1 MVFIGIHTFFTRL
14 NDLERI
20 IRCPGH
26 FKFEEHN
33 VAAHSW
39 KVSQYAMFFA
49 TLEERGGSPIDWKS
63 LYEKTT
69 HSQYKYTPAEY
80 SLQFV
85 TAFPESNTFQ
95 YFCQTQLVNFQSPR
109 HH

>member
-1 MVFIGIHTFFTRL
+1 MGIHQFFMSM

-20 IRCPGH
+20 IRCPGR

-49 TLEERGGSPIDWKS
+49 T
-63 LYEKTT
+63 
-69 HSQYKYTPAEY
+69 H
-80 SLQFV
+80 
-85 TAFPESNTFQ
+85 
-95 YFCQTQLVNFQSPR
+95 
-109 HH
+109 